1 MINQIQRYTKTLEL
15 LGINPNEAVMIGDNV
30 YVDIFLPKKLGI
42 HAILLNRYKKSVEC
56 KQAEAVV
63 SNLSQALEI

>member
-1 MINQIQRYTKTLEL
+1 
-15 LGINPNEAVMIGDNV
+15 MIGDNV
-30 YVDIFLPKKLGI
+30 YIDIFLPKKLGI

-63 SNLSQALEI
+63 SNLSQALEIAITYFA